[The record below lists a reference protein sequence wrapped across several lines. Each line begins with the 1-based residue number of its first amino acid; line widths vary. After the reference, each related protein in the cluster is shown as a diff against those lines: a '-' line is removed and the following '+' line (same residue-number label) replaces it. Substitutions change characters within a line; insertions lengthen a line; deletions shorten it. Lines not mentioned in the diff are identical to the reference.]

1 MGSFD
6 WHYTIG
12 LFADADL
19 WRAALLVV
27 ELAVSAWVIST
38 ALGLLVA
45 LAQQSRL
52 RPLRLLASAYV
63 WFFRSLPLLVLL
75 IFVYNSPQLFPDLR
89 PFLSSPFAAGLVALV
104 LSETAYIAEIHRGG
118 LLAVGKEQGEAAQ
131 ALGIPYAGVQRHV
144 VVPQAF
150 RVALPALG
158 NEFISILKLTSLVS
172 SISLAELLLVG
183 QRLYTQNFL
192 VLETLLAVAVYYVL
206 LVTLFDR
213 LRALLERRLDVR
225 KRRTKATAGTVP
237 EAGVPAA
244 PTRTRPRVPHEGEA
258 VVRARGLRKSFGTV
272 SVLDGVDLDVHRGE
286 VVAVIGPS
294 GSGKTTLVRTLNHLE
309 QPDGGSVEI
318 DGRPM
323 GGRDRELAAQRR
335 RVGMVFQRFNLF
347 PHRTALQNITL
358 APLQQRLYEGRLAA
372 EGRARELL
380 RKVGLD
386 AHAHKYPHQLS
397 GGQQQ
402 RVAIARALAMDP
414 SVLLFDEPT
423 SALDPELVGEVL
435 SVMSQLAA
443 DGTTMVVVTHEM
455 RFAREVADWVVFM
468 DQGRILVQGPPETV
482 FDNSGEPR
490 LERFFAAITGAAQPP
505 LKAPR

>member
-6 WHYTIG
+6 WHYTLG
-12 LFADADL
+12 LLADADL

-27 ELAVSAWVIST
+27 ELAVAAWVLST
-38 ALGLLVA
+38 GLGLLVA

-75 IFVYNSPQLFPDLR
+75 IFVYNSPQLFPELR
-89 PFLSSPFAAGLVALV
+89 PLLSSPFTAGLVALV

-192 VLETLLAVAVYYVL
+192 VLETLLAVAIYYVM
-206 LVTLFDR
+206 LVTVFDR

-225 KRRTKATAGTVP
+225 KRRTKAGADAAP
-237 EAGVPAA
+237 DSEAVVPAA
-244 PTRTRPRVPHEGEA
+244 PARKRPRTAHKGEV
-258 VVRARGLRKSFGTV
+258 VVRARGLRKSFGPVT
-272 SVLDGVDLDVHRGE
+272 VLDGVDLDVHRGE

-309 QPDGGSVEI
+309 QPDQGSVEI
-318 DGRPM
+318 DGRLM
-323 GGRDRELAAQRR
+323 GGKDRELAAQRR
-335 RVGMVFQRFNLF
+335 HVGMVFQRFNLF
-347 PHRTALQNITL
+347 PHRTVLQNITL
-358 APLQQRLYEGRLAA
+358 APLQQRLSGRADA
-372 EGRARELL
+372 ERRARELL
-380 RKVGLD
+380 GKVGLD
-386 AHAHKYPHQLS
+386 SHAHKYPHQLS

-435 SVMSQLAA
+435 SVMSELAA

-468 DQGRILVQGPPETV
+468 NHGRILVQGPPETV
-482 FDNSGEPR
+482 FDHSGEPR
-490 LERFFAAITGAAQPP
+490 LERFFAAIGPA
-505 LKAPR
+505 

>member
-6 WHYTIG
+6 WSYTFG

-52 RPLRLLASAYV
+52 RPLRLLAAGYV

-89 PFLSSPFAAGLVALV
+89 PLLASPFAAGLVALV

-118 LLAVGKEQGEAAQ
+118 LLAVGKDQGEAAQ

-225 KRRTKATAGTVP
+225 KRRTKAAVDATP
-237 EAGVPAA
+237 EGGEVLAA
-244 PTRTRPRVPHEGEA
+244 PRRTRPRTPHEGQA

-272 SVLDGVDLDVHRGE
+272 SVLNGVDLDVHRGE

-309 QPDGGSVEI
+309 QPDAGSVEI

-347 PHRTALQNITL
+347 PHKTALQNITL
-358 APLQQRLYEGRLAA
+358 APLQQRLHDGRLAA

-380 RKVGLD
+380 RKVGMD

-402 RVAIARALAMDP
+402 RVAIARALAMEP

-435 SVMSQLAA
+435 SVMSELAA

-468 DQGRILVQGPPETV
+468 DQGRVVVQGPPETV

-490 LERFFAAITGAAQPP
+490 LERFFAAISSA
-505 LKAPR
+505 

>member
-6 WHYTIG
+6 WSYTFG

-52 RPLRLLASAYV
+52 RPLRLLAAGYV

-89 PFLSSPFAAGLVALV
+89 PLLSSPFAAGLVALV

-118 LLAVGKEQGEAAQ
+118 LLAVGKDQGEAAQ

-225 KRRTKATAGTVP
+225 KRRTKAAVDATP
-237 EAGVPAA
+237 EGGEVLAA
-244 PTRTRPRVPHEGEA
+244 PRRTRPRTPHEGEA
-258 VVRARGLRKSFGTV
+258 VVRARGLRKSFGPV
-272 SVLDGVDLDVHRGE
+272 SVLNGVDLDVHRGE

-309 QPDGGSVEI
+309 QPDAGSVEI

-347 PHRTALQNITL
+347 PHKTALQNITL
-358 APLQQRLYEGRLAA
+358 APLQQRLHDGRLVA

-380 RKVGLD
+380 RKVGMD

-435 SVMSQLAA
+435 SVMSELAA

-468 DQGRILVQGPPETV
+468 DQGRVVVQGPPETV

-490 LERFFAAITGAAQPP
+490 LERFFAAISAA
-505 LKAPR
+505 

>member
-6 WHYTIG
+6 WSYTFG

-52 RPLRLLASAYV
+52 RPLRLLAAGYV

-89 PFLSSPFAAGLVALV
+89 PLLSSPFAAGLVALV

-118 LLAVGKEQGEAAQ
+118 LLAVGKDQGEAAQ

-225 KRRTKATAGTVP
+225 KRRTKAAVDATP
-237 EAGVPAA
+237 EGGEVLAA
-244 PTRTRPRVPHEGEA
+244 PRRTRPRTPHEGEA

-272 SVLDGVDLDVHRGE
+272 SVLNGVDLDVHRGE

-309 QPDGGSVEI
+309 QPDAGSVEI

-358 APLQQRLYEGRLAA
+358 APLQQRLYKGRLAA

-380 RKVGLD
+380 RKVGMD

-435 SVMSQLAA
+435 SVMSELAA

-468 DQGRILVQGPPETV
+468 DQGRVVVQGPPETV

-490 LERFFAAITGAAQPP
+490 LERFFAAISAA
-505 LKAPR
+505 

>member
-12 LFADADL
+12 LLADADL

-27 ELAVSAWVIST
+27 ELAVAAWVLST

-75 IFVYNSPQLFPDLR
+75 IFVYNSPQLFPELR
-89 PFLSSPFAAGLVALV
+89 PLLSSPFTAGLVALV

-192 VLETLLAVAVYYVL
+192 VLETLLAVALYYVM
-206 LVTLFDR
+206 LVTVFDR

-225 KRRTKATAGTVP
+225 RRRTKAGADTAP
-237 EAGVPAA
+237 ETEAVPATLA
-244 PTRTRPRVPHEGEA
+244 RTRPRTPHGGEV
-258 VVRARGLRKSFGTV
+258 VVRARGLRKSFGPVT
-272 SVLDGVDLDVHRGE
+272 VLDGVDLDVHRGE

-309 QPDGGSVEI
+309 QPDQGSVEI
-318 DGRPM
+318 DGRLM
-323 GGRDRELAAQRR
+323 GGKDRELAAQRR
-335 RVGMVFQRFNLF
+335 HVGMVFQRFNLF
-347 PHRTALQNITL
+347 PHRTVLQN
-358 APLQQRLYEGRLAA
+358 
-372 EGRARELL
+372 
-380 RKVGLD
+380 
-386 AHAHKYPHQLS
+386 
-397 GGQQQ
+397 
-402 RVAIARALAMDP
+402 IARALATDP

-435 SVMSQLAA
+435 SVMSDLAA

-468 DQGRILVQGPPETV
+468 NQGRILAQGPPETV
-482 FDNSGEPR
+482 FDHSGEPR
-490 LERFFAAITGAAQPP
+490 LERFFAAIGPA
-505 LKAPR
+505 

>member
-27 ELAVSAWVIST
+27 ELAVSAWALSI

-89 PFLSSPFAAGLVALV
+89 PLLSSPFTAGLVALV

-192 VLETLLAVAVYYVL
+192 VLETLLAVAVYYVM
-206 LVTLFDR
+206 LVTVFDR

-225 KRRTKATAGTVP
+225 RRRTKARADDTP
-237 EAGVPAA
+237 EGGVPTT
-244 PTRTRPRVPHEGEA
+244 PVRTRPRTAHEGEV
-258 VVRARGLRKSFGTV
+258 VVRARGLRKSFGPVT
-272 SVLDGVDLDVHRGE
+272 VLDGVDLDVHRGE

-309 QPDGGSVEI
+309 QPDQGSVEI

-335 RVGMVFQRFNLF
+335 HVGMVFQRFNLF
-347 PHRTALQNITL
+347 PHRTVLQNITL
-358 APLQQRLYEGRLAA
+358 APLQQRLSGRADT
-372 EGRARELL
+372 ERRARELL

-402 RVAIARALAMDP
+402 RVAIARALAMEP

-435 SVMSQLAA
+435 SVMSELAA

-468 DQGRILVQGPPETV
+468 DQGRVLVQGPPEAV
-482 FDNSGEPR
+482 FDHSGEPR
-490 LERFFAAITGAAQPP
+490 LERFFAAIS
-505 LKAPR
+505 

>member
-6 WHYTIG
+6 WSYTLG

-52 RPLRLLASAYV
+52 RPLRLIAAGYV

-75 IFVYNSPQLFPDLR
+75 IFVYNSPQIFPDLR
-89 PFLSSPFAAGLVALV
+89 PLLSSPFAAGLVALV

-118 LLAVGKEQGEAAQ
+118 LLAVGKDQGEAAQ

-225 KRRTKATAGTVP
+225 KRRTKTAVGATVP
-237 EAGVPAA
+237 EGGGVLATPA
-244 PTRTRPRVPHEGEA
+244 RTRPRTPHEGEA
-258 VVRARGLRKSFGTV
+258 VVRARGLRKSFGPV
-272 SVLDGVDLDVHRGE
+272 SVLNGVDLDVHRGE

-309 QPDGGSVEI
+309 QPDSGSVEI

-358 APLQQRLYEGRLAA
+358 APLQQRLHEGRLAA
-372 EGRARELL
+372 ESRARELL
-380 RKVGLD
+380 RKVGMD

-435 SVMSQLAA
+435 SVMSELAA

-468 DQGRILVQGPPETV
+468 DQGRVLVQGPPEDV

-490 LERFFAAITGAAQPP
+490 LERFFAAIGPA
-505 LKAPR
+505 

>member
-6 WHYTIG
+6 WSYTFG

-52 RPLRLLASAYV
+52 RPLRLLAAGYV

-89 PFLSSPFAAGLVALV
+89 PLLSSPFAAGLVALV

-118 LLAVGKEQGEAAQ
+118 LLAVGKDQGEAAQ

-225 KRRTKATAGTVP
+225 KRRTKAAVDATP
-237 EAGVPAA
+237 EGGEVLAA
-244 PTRTRPRVPHEGEA
+244 PRRTRPRTPHEGEA

-272 SVLDGVDLDVHRGE
+272 SVLNGVDLDVHRGE

-309 QPDGGSVEI
+309 QPDAGSVEI

-380 RKVGLD
+380 RKVGMD

-435 SVMSQLAA
+435 SVMSELAA

-468 DQGRILVQGPPETV
+468 DQGRVVVQGPPETV

-490 LERFFAAITGAAQPP
+490 LERFFAAISAA
-505 LKAPR
+505 

>member
-12 LFADADL
+12 LFGDADL

-27 ELAVSAWVIST
+27 ELAVSAWVIAT

-52 RPLRLLASAYV
+52 RPLRLLAGAYV

-75 IFVYNSPQLFPDLR
+75 IFVYNSPQLLPGLR

-104 LSETAYIAEIHRGG
+104 LSETAYTAEIHRGG
-118 LLAVGKEQGEAAQ
+118 LLAVGREQGEAAQ

-225 KRRTKATAGTVP
+225 KRRTKAAVDDVARAEP
-237 EAGVPAA
+237 SEPR
-244 PTRTRPRVPHEGEA
+244 RTRPRVPHSGEA
-258 VVRARGLRKSFGTV
+258 VVRARGLRKSFGAV
-272 SVLDGVDLDVHRGE
+272 SVLNGVDLDVHRGE

-309 QPDGGSVEI
+309 QPDAGSVEI

-323 GGRDRELAAQRR
+323 GGRDRQLAAQRR

-358 APLQQRLYEGRLAA
+358 APLQQRLHDGRVAA
-372 EGRARELL
+372 ESRARELL
-380 RKVGLD
+380 RKVGMD

-435 SVMSQLAA
+435 SVMAELAA

-468 DQGRILVQGPPETV
+468 DQGRVLVQGPPETV

-490 LERFFAAITGAAQPP
+490 LERFFAAIGPG
-505 LKAPR
+505 

>member
-12 LFADADL
+12 LFGDADL

-27 ELAVSAWVIST
+27 ELAVSAWAIAT

-52 RPLRLLASAYV
+52 RPLRLLAGAYV

-75 IFVYNSPQLFPDLR
+75 IFVYNSPQLLPGLR

-104 LSETAYIAEIHRGG
+104 LSETAYTAEIHRGG
-118 LLAVGKEQGEAAQ
+118 LLAVGKDQGEAAQ

-225 KRRTKATAGTVP
+225 KRRTKAAVGDMP
-237 EAGVPAA
+237 EAEVLTA
-244 PTRTRPRVPHEGEA
+244 PRRTRPRVPHEGEA
-258 VVRARGLRKSFGTV
+258 VVRARGLRKSFGAV
-272 SVLDGVDLDVHRGE
+272 SVLNGVDLDVHRGE

-309 QPDGGSVEI
+309 QPDDGSVEI

-323 GGRDRELAAQRR
+323 GGRDRQLAAQRR

-358 APLQQRLYEGRLAA
+358 APLQQRLHDGRSAA
-372 EGRARELL
+372 ESRARELL
-380 RKVGLD
+380 RKVGMD

-402 RVAIARALAMDP
+402 RVAIARALAMEP

-435 SVMSQLAA
+435 SVMSELAA

-455 RFAREVADWVVFM
+455 RFARQIADWVVFM
-468 DQGRILVQGPPETV
+468 DQGRVLVQGPPEAV

-490 LERFFAAITGAAQPP
+490 LERFVAAIDPA
-505 LKAPR
+505 

>member
-12 LFADADL
+12 LFGDADL

-27 ELAVSAWVIST
+27 ELAVSAWVIAT

-52 RPLRLLASAYV
+52 RPLRLLAGAYV

-89 PFLSSPFAAGLVALV
+89 PLLSSPFAAGLVALV
-104 LSETAYIAEIHRGG
+104 LSETAYTAEIHRGG
-118 LLAVGKEQGEAAQ
+118 LLAVGREQGEAAQ

-225 KRRTKATAGTVP
+225 KRRTKAAVDDVARAEPPGP
-237 EAGVPAA
+237 R
-244 PTRTRPRVPHEGEA
+244 RTRPRVPHSGEA
-258 VVRARGLRKSFGTV
+258 VVRARGLRKSFGAV
-272 SVLDGVDLDVHRGE
+272 SVLNGVDLDVHRGE

-309 QPDGGSVEI
+309 QPDAGSVEI

-323 GGRDRELAAQRR
+323 GGRDRQLAAQRR

-358 APLQQRLYEGRLAA
+358 APLQQRLHDGRVAA
-372 EGRARELL
+372 ESRARELL
-380 RKVGLD
+380 RKVGMD

-435 SVMSQLAA
+435 SVMAELAA

-468 DQGRILVQGPPETV
+468 DQGRVLVQGPPETV

-490 LERFFAAITGAAQPP
+490 LERFFAAIGPG
-505 LKAPR
+505 